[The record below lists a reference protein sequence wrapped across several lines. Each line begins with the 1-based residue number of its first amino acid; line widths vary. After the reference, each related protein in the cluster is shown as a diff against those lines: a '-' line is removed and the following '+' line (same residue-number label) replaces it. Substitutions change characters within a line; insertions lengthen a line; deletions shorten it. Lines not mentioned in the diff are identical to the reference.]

1 MSIRSSLNDRI
12 CYNPVQRIS
21 SVKED
26 RVRIALLGYGKMGK
40 MIETLALNEGWEV
53 FPKLDIEDNTEGS
66 GITSESMEG
75 VDVAV
80 EFSQP
85 DAVIANI
92 KAAARAQV
100 NIVVGTTGWSDRR
113 DEVEHIVRD
122 SGIGLIHG
130 ANFSIGMNLFFEIV
144 SHSARLV
151 GMVPHYDA
159 YISEEHH
166 RAKKDAPSGTALN
179 LLDMMRP
186 HLSDP
191 NLSIACVRAGSIPG
205 THVVGFDSV
214 ADTIILEHRARS
226 RQGFA
231 EGAFLAARWVA
242 GKKGF
247 FDFRQVFREIVG
259 IQ

>member
-1 MSIRSSLNDRI
+1 
-12 CYNPVQRIS
+12 
-21 SVKED
+21 
-26 RVRIALLGYGKMGK
+26 VRMALLGYGKMGK
-40 MIETLALNEGWEV
+40 LVEAIALGEGWEV
-53 FPKLDIEDNTEGS
+53 GPRLDIHDNAEGG
-66 GITSESMEG
+66 GITPASMEG

-85 DAVIANI
+85 EAVLTNI
-92 KAAARAQV
+92 EAAARARV
-100 NIVVGTTGWSDRR
+100 NLVVGTTGWSDQRAK
-113 DEVEHIVRD
+113 VERIVRE
-122 SGIGLIHG
+122 SGIGLIYG
-130 ANFSIGMNLFFEIV
+130 ANFSLGMNLFFEIV

-151 GMVPHYDA
+151 GMLPQYDA

-186 HLSDP
+186 HLNNP
-191 NLSIACVRAGSIPG
+191 NLSIASIRAGSIPG
-205 THVVGFDSV
+205 THVVGFDSA

-231 EGAFLAARWVA
+231 EGAVLAARWIA

-247 FDFRQVFREIVG
+247 YDFRQVFREIVG
-259 IQ
+259 IK